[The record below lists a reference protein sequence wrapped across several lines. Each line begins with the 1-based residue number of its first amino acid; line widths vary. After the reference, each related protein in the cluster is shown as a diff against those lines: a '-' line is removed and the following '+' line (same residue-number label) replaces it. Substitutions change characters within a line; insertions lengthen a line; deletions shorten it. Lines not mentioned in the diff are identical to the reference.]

1 MTMNLLEFDSLSVG
15 YGRKHV
21 LTEVSGEISE
31 GEWVHLWGK
40 NGSGK
45 TSLLQVLA
53 SFHRPLA
60 GEVVWN
66 GNDIQ
71 RHVEDYR
78 QQIRYFGHEVSLFE
92 RLTVKDNW
100 EIFAGLFNIQ
110 GTSPRSFT
118 GEISPHSL
126 VHELSRGQ
134 KRRVELASLI
144 ASPRNLVILDEPFA
158 SLDDQAVDSLRD
170 NLDGISDDGGIVL
183 TASPETIDGPDRTWQ
198 VKNEKLTKLQ

>member
-1 MTMNLLEFDSLSVG
+1 MNRLEFTNLCVG
-15 YGRKHV
+15 YGRKEI
-21 LTEVSGEISE
+21 LREISGEING

-53 SFHRPLA
+53 SFHPPQSGRIF
-60 GEVVWN
+60 WN
-66 GNDIQ
+66 GNDVRANVQ
-71 RHVEDYR
+71 KYR
-78 QQIRYFGHEVSLFE
+78 QNIRFFGHEVALFE

-100 EIFAGLFNIQ
+100 ELFAGLFDIK
-110 GTSPRSFT
+110 GSSPRTFT

-144 ASPRNLVILDEPFA
+144 ASPKEFVILDEPFA

-170 NLDGISDDGGIVL
+170 NLKGIRDDGGIVL
-183 TASPETIDGPDRTWQ
+183 SASPETIDGPDRTWQ
-198 VKNEKLTKLQ
+198 VKNRKLTKLQ